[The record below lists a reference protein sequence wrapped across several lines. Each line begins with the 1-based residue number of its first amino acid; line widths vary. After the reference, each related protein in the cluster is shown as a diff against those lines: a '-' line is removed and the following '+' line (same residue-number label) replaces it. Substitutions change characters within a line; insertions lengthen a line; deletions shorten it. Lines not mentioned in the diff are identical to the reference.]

1 MKYATNYL
9 CLIVKI
15 YVSKSFTSLDYWLYF
30 YELHTGLL
38 DKEQIIFIKITIL
51 WLLLIILV
59 AM

>member
-15 YVSKSFTSLDYWLYF
+15 YVSKSFTSSDYWLYF

-51 WLLLIILV
+51 
-59 AM
+59 